1 MAEYQAAATSMSG
14 VDITA
19 VIDQVVVGTLQA
31 ISWSITREKAPIYT
45 MGDPNPRSFSRG
57 KRGIAGSMTFITMD
71 RTALWQVMHDKDH
84 YYYAHPLE
92 IVGTGEDTTTAADDA
107 VTDGYL
113 TATNADDT
121 GAAYTSATAL
131 EGTTTELDED
141 TIGVYNFTN
150 FTRDI
155 WSLTDMLTNILN
167 QEGETG
173 LIASL
178 KTQAVYYDQIPP
190 FNVVLVGQN
199 EAGYAFVSSLIG
211 VEILNM
217 GGGLSVDDITNEE
230 QTTYISRFWNPWRPF
245 SGINS
250 DDSGIGVVS
259 DGGSNSGLSPDS
271 ATGVGTIVNS

>member
-1 MAEYQAAATSMSG
+1 MADYMAAATSMSG

-71 RTALWQVMHDKDH
+71 RTALWHVMQDKDH
-84 YYYAHPLE
+84 WYYAHPLE
-92 IVGTGEDTTTAADDA
+92 IVGTDADTSFEEPNP
-107 VTDGYL
+107 VNYGYL
-113 TATNADDT
+113 TQTADDT
-121 GAAYTSATAL
+121 G
-131 EGTTTELDED
+131 GTTTYSPQEAIEGTEAALTSDD
-141 TIGVYNFTN
+141 RLGVYNFQN
-150 FTRDI
+150 FNRDI
-155 WSLTDMLTNILN
+155 WSLTDMLTNII
-167 QEGETG
+167 QEGG
-173 LIASL
+173 LLASL

-199 EAGYAFVSSLIG
+199 ESGYAFISSLIG

-230 QTTYISRFWNPWRPF
+230 QTTYISRFWNPWRPVSGF
-245 SGINS
+245 GESASLGTHTEGGGASGI
-250 DDSGIGVVS
+250 D
-259 DGGSNSGLSPDS
+259 PDI
-271 ATGVGTIVNS
+271 ATNLTTIRES